1 MFSTKE
7 LKQISYRLLFLIGA
21 VLGAICFIGI
31 YGVKVLD
38 FTNTGWLFFG
48 DNDLRQHYI
57 AWCHFRSEPW
67 RFPFGLMN
75 TLSYPDSMSV
85 IYTDSIPIF
94 AVFFKL
100 YNGVMPESFQYFGLF
115 GILSFM
121 LMGGLSAIFL
131 RRFIDDDV
139 ICIIGSLFYIL
150 SFQVIHRMYY
160 HTALAAQ
167 WIIILALII
176 WVYDEKIEGTIKKG
190 LIWAGMGFLCVAIHS
205 YYLAMVGMVLAAL
218 MVCQYVK
225 NHVKDEKIII
235 AAQLPLI
242 EFVAFCVGGLFN
254 LWILG
259 AFDGEASASGY
270 GLGTFSSNL
279 NTFVNSMGYTRLI
292 PGLPVYYDFQ
302 YEGFG
307 YLGAGILFLYIV
319 IAIGLVIRRVRKV
332 PEKAFHQNKI
342 YGQVTALLVLVS
354 FMAAVLPDVAF
365 GSIKI
370 IHIPYPQFVQKI
382 LGIFRSNGRLVWVAV
397 YVFMTAGIS
406 FAAYTFRR
414 YRPIAISLIL
424 FALVT
429 QIMDGSKMY
438 KEKHDYFTSDFSY
451 QTMWDDPDLAFI
463 TNDTNEFIFLYTD
476 NDITLET
483 AYYGYLHGNRRQNN
497 YYFARDIDDKLRL
510 KIEEEMENL
519 RSGNLKNDAIYVIT
533 EEMYQ
538 QDPEFYNNLDA
549 NIIRKYNHI
558 FISR

>member
-7 LKQISYRLLFLIGA
+7 KRQISYRLLFLIGA
-21 VLGAICFIGI
+21 ILGAICFIGV

-67 RFPFGLMN
+67 TFPFGLMN

-94 AVFFKL
+94 AVFFKF
-100 YNGVMPESFQYFGLF
+100 YNAVMPQSFQYFGLF

-139 ICIIGSLFYIL
+139 ICIIGCVFYIL

-176 WVYDEKIEGTIKKG
+176 WVYDDEIKGKKG
-190 LIWAGMGFLCVAIHS
+190 LIWGGMGFLCVAVHS

-225 NHVKDEKIII
+225 NHVKGDKIIT
-235 AAQLPLI
+235 AAKLPLV
-242 EFVAFCVGGLFN
+242 EFAAFCAGGLFN

-270 GLGTFSSNL
+270 GLGTFSSNI
-279 NTFVNSMGYTRLI
+279 NTFINSMDYTSLI

-307 YLGAGILFLYIV
+307 YLGAGILFLYLV
-319 IAIGLVIRRVRKV
+319 VAIGLVIRRIRKV
-332 PEKAFHQNKI
+332 PEKAFHENKI
-342 YGQVTALLVLVS
+342 YGYVTVLLVLVS
-354 FMAAVLPDVAF
+354 FMAAVLPEITF

-370 IHIPYPQFVQKI
+370 VRIPYPEFIEKV

-397 YVFMTAGIS
+397 YVLMTAGIS
-406 FAAYTFRR
+406 FTAYTFRR
-414 YRPIAISLIL
+414 YRPIAISIIL
-424 FALVT
+424 FALIT
-429 QIMDGSKMY
+429 QIIDGSKMY
-438 KEKHDYFTSDFSY
+438 KERHEYFTSEFNY
-451 QTMWDDPDLAFI
+451 QTFWEDSDLAFI
-463 TNDTNEFIFLYTD
+463 TNDTDEFIFLYTD

-483 AYYGYLHGNRRQNN
+483 AYYSYLHGNRRQNN
-497 YYFARDIDDKLRL
+497 YYFARDIDDILRGH
-510 KIEEEMENL
+510 IEEEMEAL
-519 RSGNLKNDAIYVIT
+519 RAGNLKDNAIYVIT

-538 QDPEFYNNLDA
+538 LEPEFYNNIDA
-549 NIIRKYNHI
+549 NIIRKYNHL
-558 FISR
+558 FIAK